1 MGYNNQNTRFQP
13 TSMMVSLK
21 EWTNDS
27 LHTLLGFADTAL
39 AGYLVHVAS
48 RSRGSNPTDAVL
60 RTLREGGVDAQ
71 SDEWKR
77 FAVELVERCHPRQRG
92 GSDQGGVWGSGRNV
106 TESEM
111 RKKAAGYSLV
121 DMHDDMLDAGDKS
134 TNKVTEGTIVS
145 KSSKGSNIKKES
157 IEDDTKHKEFNSANT
172 QKDKSSKRTRRR
184 RHTSSESESD
194 GDNDRGP
201 VVDEEKLWEQRE
213 KRREELYKRRKNK
226 KDDSNDDDTKVSS
239 KLTEQERADLE
250 RERDKRERDEF
261 AKRLVEKDKKRHRSK
276 FDDDESEYSGE
287 DDDERRRREKDSY
300 HERMERLRRREER
313 DRRLARGEAVV
324 LDSDEEEGE
333 GTSGTKKKT
342 VISIHDMRAESRR
355 AYLQKRTKR
364 ELELLERELQDEEEI
379 IAKLGGSSKMT
390 EEEKRELQLK
400 REILRM
406 AREHGHVETDEA
418 EASKKP
424 DGFYRLPDDFDGD
437 DADGR
442 KKKTRAQK
450 GEELLTS
457 RYVEPKQEKSEQEL
471 WEEGQTQMAA
481 GLARQKKKKRPRGE
495 EEDDEDK
502 YDFVFE
508 EEQIDFVCVDT
519 NKGYDNRKKSW
530 KKDDETLEAVN
541 EEEAALEMRPA
552 TKHEKILEGRKKL
565 PVYPYREDFLMA
577 LKEHQILILVGET
590 GSGKTTQ
597 IPQYLHEVGYSE
609 LGKIGCTQPRRVAA
623 MSVATRVA
631 EEMNVRVGHEVGYS
645 IRFENCTS
653 KKTVIQYMTD
663 GNYLMSLTI
672 FFFSL
677 TYL

>member
-1 MGYNNQNTRFQP
+1 M
-13 TSMMVSLK
+13 
-21 EWTNDS
+21 
-27 LHTLLGFADTAL
+27 
-39 AGYLVHVAS
+39 
-48 RSRGSNPTDAVL
+48 
-60 RTLREGGVDAQ
+60 
-71 SDEWKR
+71 
-77 FAVELVERCHPRQRG
+77 
-92 GSDQGGVWGSGRNV
+92 
-106 TESEM
+106 
-111 RKKAAGYSLV
+111 
-121 DMHDDMLDAGDKS
+121 
-134 TNKVTEGTIVS
+134 
-145 KSSKGSNIKKES
+145 
-157 IEDDTKHKEFNSANT
+157 
-172 QKDKSSKRTRRR
+172 
-184 RHTSSESESD
+184 
-194 GDNDRGP
+194 
-201 VVDEEKLWEQRE
+201 DEEKLWEQRE

-226 KDDSNDDDTKVSS
+226 KDDSNNDDTKASS

-261 AKRLVEKDKKRHRSK
+261 AKRLAEKDKKRHRSK

-287 DDDERRRREKDSY
+287 DDDERRRREKDSH

-424 DGFYRLPDDFDGD
+424 DGFYRLPDDFDVD

-495 EEDDEDK
+495 AEDDEDK

-519 NKGYDNRKKSW
+519 NKGYDNRKKSSW
-530 KKDDETLEAVN
+530 KKGDETLEAVN

-565 PVYPYREDFLMA
+565 PVYPYRFVDYVPNDIVNVKIELPCTFTSLLSEFFHTDYLLTANF
-577 LKEHQILILVGET
+577 
-590 GSGKTTQ
+590 TT
-597 IPQYLHEVGYSE
+597 E
-609 LGKIGCTQPRRVAA
+609 R
-623 MSVATRVA
+623 
-631 EEMNVRVGHEVGYS
+631 
-645 IRFENCTS
+645 
-653 KKTVIQYMTD
+653 
-663 GNYLMSLTI
+663 I
-672 FFFSL
+672 F
-677 TYL
+677 